1 VRKEG
6 RSLEGSCQEGR
17 QFFFVFFCQA
27 IHIANAATSC
37 ALDFNIFGCSNQCS
51 APDAHLDQGRSER
64 KSVFSRLKF
73 NHPKQSFF
81 LLSPLA
87 IYLPQKS
94 YGSIICP
101 CGCSVLW
108 LKVQSRVAHIIG
120 KTLIRIAIYLHVF
133 MFSWVVVLCSFVFN
147 FYLASFQCLGY
158 YYHC

>member
-1 VRKEG
+1 MG
-6 RSLEGSCQEGR
+6 RRL
-17 QFFFVFFCQA
+17 FFIFFCQA

-51 APDAHLDQGRSER
+51 APDAHLDQGGLER
-64 KSVFSRLKF
+64 KIVFSRLKF
-73 NHPKQSFF
+73 NHLKQSFF

-101 CGCSVLW
+101 CGCSVQW

-120 KTLIRIAIYLHVF
+120 KTLIHIAIYLHVF
-133 MFSWVVVLCSFVFN
+133 TFSCFHVFMGLCFFVFN
-147 FYLASFQCLGY
+147 FYLASF
-158 YYHC
+158 